1 MYVWALVISKFAD
14 LNLSTRV
21 HICDEQQNVPHQ
33 YNRMCFLNF
42 GPKYIIM
49 HKKHSSEEGET
60 STCVRDWNPS
70 QISIF
75 LPQKPK
81 INVIANVFF
90 SNFLYNLLYVS
101 PNFPCNKW
109 VTKIFT
115 TIFKVFE
122 LYENCIILNQF
133 TYN

>member
-1 MYVWALVISKFAD
+1 MISKFAD

-21 HICDEQQNVPHQ
+21 HICDEQQNVPRQ

-81 INVIANVFF
+81 INVIVNVFKICCMICYICLQIF
-90 SNFLYNLLYVS
+90 FATNELLKYIQLYFKYSENSIISN
-101 PNFPCNKW
+101 
-109 VTKIFT
+109 
-115 TIFKVFE
+115 
-122 LYENCIILNQF
+122 
-133 TYN
+133 